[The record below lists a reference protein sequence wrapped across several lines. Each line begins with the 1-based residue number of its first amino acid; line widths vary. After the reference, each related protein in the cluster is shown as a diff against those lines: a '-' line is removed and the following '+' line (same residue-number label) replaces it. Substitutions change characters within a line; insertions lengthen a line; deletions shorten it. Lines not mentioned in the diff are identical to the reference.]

1 MSYDFIVY
9 VQRER
14 LPDPA
19 RLAEELS
26 IVGLTTPPSI
36 DLRGARGYVPM
47 SDSGFEVTS
56 SAITQ
61 EQIEDHKNALAEE
74 GEPDDDH
81 LAILLASDMRITFRC
96 REPAEIA
103 TARMVAGAMAKLS
116 NGFVCDP
123 QLDLTVH
130 GTYLPA

>member
-9 VQRER
+9 TQRAR
-14 LPDPA
+14 LPAPD

-26 IVGLTTPPSI
+26 VVGLVIPPSV
-36 DLRGARGYVPM
+36 DLRIARGFVPM
-47 SDSGFEVTS
+47 SDTGFEVTS
-56 SAITQ
+56 SEITR
-61 EQIEDHKNALAEE
+61 EQIEDHKSALAEA

-81 LAILLASDMRITFRC
+81 LAILLASDMRMTLRC

-103 TARMVAGAMAKLS
+103 TARIVAGAMAKLS

-123 QLDLTVH
+123 QLDV
-130 GTYLPA
+130 